1 MSFDVMIIVLFGALL
16 HAAWNAFIKS
26 GDNTLVETTLLV
38 TGAGAIAAVVLP
50 FVPVPAEASWPF
62 LVASVVIHCAY
73 FSLVAVAYRTG
84 DLSFAYPIMRGSAPL
99 FTAVLTAFILAE
111 PIGGGGWLG
120 ILLLCAGIL
129 WLAGDGWRSAK
140 SQKHALAFA
149 LLNAVV
155 IVAYTIT
162 DGLGVRASQNAWSY
176 VLWLFF
182 LNMFPLL
189 AIGFASRARAILSV
203 RVGGWVKGCVGGL
216 CSVCAYG
223 LALWAMTHAPIA
235 VVAALRE
242 TSVLFG
248 TALGAL
254 CLKERFGV
262 SRWVA
267 AALITAGAVAMKAL

>member
-1 MSFDVMIIVLFGALL
+1 MFIVLFAALL

-26 GDNTLVETTLLV
+26 GDDKLVETTLLV
-38 TGAGAIAAVVLP
+38 TGAGAIAAAVLP
-50 FVPVPAEASWPF
+50 FMPAPAEASRPF
-62 LVASVVIHCAY
+62 LVASVAIHCVY

-84 DLSFAYPIMRGSAPL
+84 ELSFAYPVMRGSAPL
-99 FTAVLTAFILAE
+99 FTGVLTAVLLDE

-129 WLAGDGWRSAK
+129 WLARDGWRSAN
-140 SQKHALAFA
+140 SQKHALVFA

-155 IVAYTIT
+155 IVAYTIV
-162 DGLGVRASQNAWSY
+162 DGLGVRASENAWSY

-189 AIGFASRARAILSV
+189 AIGFANNARAVLATPV
-203 RVGGWVKGCVGGL
+203 RGWLKGCVGGL
-216 CSVCAYG
+216 CSLCAYG
-223 LALWAMTHAPIA
+223 LALWAMTQAPIA
-235 VVAALRE
+235 LVAALRE

-254 CLKERFGV
+254 LLKERFGLG
-262 SRWVA
+262 RWLA